1 MRCGKKESRG
11 ERKACGRV
19 AGERADMRRVK
30 RLTCHLNMQISKAI
44 AATTNNKSG
53 GSSSSGGGGGVC
65 FGGGGAGVK
74 VGVDFGR
81 NAKFEPNR
89 IGFGNVMDA
98 ALKEG

>member
-1 MRCGKKESRG
+1 MHEMWKKESRG

-53 GSSSSGGGGGVC
+53 GGGGSGAFVS
-65 FGGGGAGVK
+65 GGGAGVK
-74 VGVDFGR
+74 VGVC
-81 NAKFEPNR
+81 
-89 IGFGNVMDA
+89 
-98 ALKEG
+98 